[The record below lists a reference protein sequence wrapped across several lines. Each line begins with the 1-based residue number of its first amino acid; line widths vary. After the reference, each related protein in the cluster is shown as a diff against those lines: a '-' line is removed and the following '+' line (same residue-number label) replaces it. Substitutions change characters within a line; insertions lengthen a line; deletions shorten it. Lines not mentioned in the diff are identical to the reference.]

1 MDIGGGSRSI
11 MSPLMNGLL
20 LSAFGLLLRKQA
32 IRPSCEFVF
41 FWKRILRWFSLVD
54 SLLDRGFVLGSL
66 HWKLPRP
73 CQGQFWSSPHQP
85 TSDKLFW
92 PIFNKFRPFLP
103 GCVTSFRTGSLDK
116 AFKTSKLHSLADI
129 SSTPPNCFNPIRNS
143 LFECI

>member
-20 LSAFGLLLRKQA
+20 PSAFGLLLREQT

-41 FWKRILRWFSLVD
+41 FLAKD
-54 SLLDRGFVLGSL
+54 SQMVFTQILDRGFVLGSL

-116 AFKTSKLHSLADI
+116 AFKTSKLHSLADR
-129 SSTPPNCFNPIRNS
+129 SSMPPNCFNPIRNS